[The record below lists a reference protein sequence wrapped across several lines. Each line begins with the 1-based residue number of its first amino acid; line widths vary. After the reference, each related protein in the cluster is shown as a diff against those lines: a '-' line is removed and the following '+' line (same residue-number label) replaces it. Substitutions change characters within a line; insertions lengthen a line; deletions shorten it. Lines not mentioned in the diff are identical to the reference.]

1 VNQVVV
7 TGSGIICPLG
17 ADKASSFA
25 AALQARSGV
34 GAPPADVAAWL
45 PHIVVAQASV
55 EPHTLLERAD
65 QGLDRATQFALV
77 AAAQA
82 IAEAGFTCPPAD
94 SHRVGVF
101 VGIGFGG
108 AQTTDSLYTRFYKTL
123 SDPSLKHKDP
133 TVMHPLTVPRIMAN
147 AAAAAISMRYRLHG
161 ASNTYSVA
169 CASSATAIGEA
180 YRAIRHG
187 YLDAAVVVGTEAMLN
202 PGVMMGW
209 NALRVMAKP
218 DAMDLA
224 RSCRPFSKDRSGFV
238 IGEGAAALVLENSAR
253 SAQRG
258 TKALAELAGYGCSSD
273 AQHLTAPSVDG
284 QARAMQLA
292 LQEAGLAP
300 EQIQYINA
308 HGTATEAG
316 DVIETQSIHQVFGSA
331 ASKVAVSSTK
341 SMHGHLIGAAGALEL
356 VLSIEAMNSGSLPP
370 TAHLDNP
377 DPRCD
382 LDYIPLRA
390 RNGCHVEAVM
400 SNSFAFGGSNVSLVA
415 RRLKASV

>member
-1 VNQVVV
+1 MNKVVV

-17 ADKASSFA
+17 ADKASTFA
-25 AALQARSGV
+25 AALQARSGI
-34 GAPPADVAAWL
+34 GACPTDIAAWL

-55 EPHTLLERAD
+55 DPQTLLDRAD
-65 QGLDRATQFALV
+65 HGLDRATQFALI

-82 IAEAGFTCPPAD
+82 IADAGFACPPSD
-94 SHRVGVF
+94 SQRVGVF

-108 AQTTDSLYTRFYKTL
+108 SQTSDGLYTRFYRTL
-123 SDPSLKHKDP
+123 SDPDQKHKDP

-147 AAAAAISMRYRLHG
+147 AAAAAITMRYGLHG
-161 ASNTYSVA
+161 PSNTYSVA
-169 CASSATAIGEA
+169 CASSAIAIGEA

-187 YLDAAVVVGTEAMLN
+187 YLDTAVVVGTEAMLN
-202 PGVMMGW
+202 PGALMGW

-218 DAMDLA
+218 DARDPS
-224 RSCRPFSKDRSGFV
+224 RSCRPFSSDRSGFV
-238 IGEGAAALVLENSAR
+238 IGEGAAALVLESASHSNR
-253 SAQRG
+253 RG
-258 TKALAELAGYGCSSD
+258 AKVLAELAGYGCSSD

-284 QARAMQLA
+284 QADAMQQA

-308 HGTATEAG
+308 HGTATDAG
-316 DVIETQSIHQVFGSA
+316 DLIETQSIHKAFGSA
-331 ASKVAVSSTK
+331 ARQVAVSSTK
-341 SMHGHLIGAAGALEL
+341 SVHGHLIGAAGALEL
-356 VLSIEAMNSGSLPP
+356 ALSIEALNSGSLPP
-370 TAHLDNP
+370 TAHLDNT

-390 RNGCHVEAVM
+390 RHGCHVEAVM

-415 RRLKASV
+415 RRFAAR